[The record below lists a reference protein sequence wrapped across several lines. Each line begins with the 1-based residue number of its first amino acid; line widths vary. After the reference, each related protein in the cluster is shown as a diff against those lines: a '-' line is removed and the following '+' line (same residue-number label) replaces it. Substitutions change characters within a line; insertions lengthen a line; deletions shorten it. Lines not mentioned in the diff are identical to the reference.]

1 MALALGFRGGMD
13 SLGKRFCFKFVWR
26 PFVDAI
32 DTRTRKNM
40 RAKESLLVCMPPCS
54 YGAIFR
60 CVGPVSTIAACMGGG
75 RSPLLSPPDKRAE
88 AAECH
93 KGWKVRFSDHLTL
106 LNVYD
111 AWCAVP
117 QRHQRDFC
125 RDNFLAHQ
133 SLEQIRDL
141 KKQLLGCVQ
150 ETVRPAPRKKGLGSA
165 RLGSAQ

>member
-1 MALALGFRGGMD
+1 MRWTLYEKKHA
-13 SLGKRFCFKFVWR
+13 RF
-26 PFVDAI
+26 
-32 DTRTRKNM
+32 
-40 RAKESLLVCMPPCS
+40 ESLLVCVPPCS

-165 RLGSAQ
+165 RLGSASARPRPGVCPTRSSSLD